1 MALFEKWN
9 PTRELERFRSEFD
22 DFLEKF
28 GLEGRLFKERE
39 QMLRPAIEAYVEDDT
54 FRVRVDLPGI
64 DSANIDVKVTG
75 GTLTIKGSREQ
86 KLDTTKQDYFQREIR
101 YGSFERSISMPE
113 GIKAEDLKASYRDGV
128 LELAAPMPKQA
139 TAAGVKIEVKRT
151 HDKD

>member
-9 PTRELERFRSEFD
+9 PSRELERFRSEFD

-39 QMLRPAIEAYVEDDT
+39 QMLRPAVEAYVEDDI

-139 TAAGVKIEVKRT
+139 TSAGVKIEVKRT
-151 HDKD
+151 HAKD

>member
-128 LELAAPMPKQA
+128 LELTAPMPKQA

>member
-9 PTRELERFRSEFD
+9 PSRELERFRSEFD

-39 QMLRPAIEAYVEDDT
+39 QTLRPAVEAYVEDDT

-86 KLDTTKQDYFQREIR
+86 KHDTTKQDYFQREIR

-139 TAAGVKIEVKRT
+139 TSAGVKIEVKRT
-151 HDKD
+151 HAKD

>member
-1 MALFEKWN
+1 
-9 PTRELERFRSEFD
+9 LERFRSEFD

-39 QMLRPAIEAYVEDDT
+39 QMLRPSVEAYVEDDT

-86 KLDTTKQDYFQREIR
+86 KLDTTKQDYLQREIR

-128 LELAAPMPKQA
+128 LELTAPMPKQS
-139 TAAGVKIEVKRT
+139 TAGGVKIEVKRT
-151 HDKD
+151 HDKS